1 MVPTGPAYRVQTAR
15 LVLRCW
21 QPEDAPR
28 VKQSIDESREHL
40 KPWMSWAQAP
50 EPLEAY
56 VARMRQAR
64 ARFDLDQD
72 FGYVIWDRALT
83 MVLGACGLHTRV
95 GEGAREIGY
104 WIHAGHINQGLATEA
119 SAALVR
125 VGFEIDRV
133 SRIEIHC
140 DPANVRSA
148 AVPKKLGF
156 TCEATLRRRQEFRPG
171 EWRDLM
177 IWTLFDDD
185 YPSGPAAQ
193 ASIEAYDAAGQR
205 LL

>member
-1 MVPTGPAYRVQTAR
+1 
-15 LVLRCW
+15 
-21 QPEDAPR
+21 
-28 VKQSIDESREHL
+28 
-40 KPWMSWAQAP
+40 
-50 EPLEAY
+50 
-56 VARMRQAR
+56 
-64 ARFDLDQD
+64 
-72 FGYVIWDRALT
+72 
-83 MVLGACGLHTRV
+83 V